1 MVYRMFCLQSHYR
14 RALVFSYEN
23 LDNAKTAYQKLI
35 ARIAALHEDG
45 EVDSAVFDQQRAG
58 FVRAMDNDLNTSL
71 AVTALYDA
79 LKAPANDATKLAL
92 IREYDSVLCLN
103 LLENAQKLRQE
114 PQAPAAD
121 EELIRQ
127 VEAMI
132 AARAEAK
139 KAKNYAE
146 ADRIRAA
153 LAEKGVTLKDTKEG
167 TEYSIS

>member
-1 MVYRMFCLQSHYR
+1 M
-14 RALVFSYEN
+14 FSYEN
-23 LDNAKTAYQKLI
+23 LDNAKIAYQKLI
-35 ARIAALHEDG
+35 AKIAALQEDG
-45 EVDSAVFDQQRAG
+45 EVDSAVFAEQRAG
-58 FVRAMDNDLNTSL
+58 FVRALDNDLNTAL

-79 LKAPANDATKLAL
+79 LKAPTNDATKLAL
-92 IREYDSVLCLN
+92 IREYDRVLCLN
-103 LLENAQKLRQE
+103 LLENAQMLRQE
-114 PQAPAAD
+114 SQTPAAD
-121 EELIRQ
+121 VELVRY

-167 TEYSIS
+167 TEYTLS